1 MNIDSRMDKPKT
13 FAEWV
18 RLREAAQPQE
28 LSPDLQKAAQGVMD
42 QMGTSLT
49 PPDPKMPMADY
60 LKRNPAIQ
68 HTFAKKLLTS
78 PAARKA
84 GAGQVNIDM
93 ANQLLLGKAGQPGTT

>member
-1 MNIDSRMDKPKT
+1 
-13 FAEWV
+13 
-18 RLREAAQPQE
+18 
-28 LSPDLQKAAQGVMD
+28 
-42 QMGTSLT
+42 
-49 PPDPKMPMADY
+49 MPMADY
-60 LKRNPAIQ
+60 LKRSPAIQ